1 MFWYLLYK
9 IKNYF
14 NINKWKQISA
24 FTFNLRSDIIMAP
37 LRQREKRDT
46 TNYNTRRKKDFV

>member
-24 FTFNLRSDIIMAP
+24 YLRSDIIMAR